1 MREITLAQ
9 TIKTIDKL
17 LNAFKNI
24 RPKNT
29 ILIIIIT
36 IKINYNFI
44 SEEPMEYVNSSFD
57 DKFVIS
63 DI

>member
-29 ILIIIIT
+29 ILIIDESHLLQDHIGFRKKLIQ
-36 IKINYNFI
+36 KMCKLLFSN
-44 SEEPMEYVNSSFD
+44 E
-57 DKFVIS
+57 
-63 DI
+63 